1 MGDTTDTALTQA
13 TPTWHKPTLGFFFL
27 VVMCTFWLGCSNVLA
42 APLNT
47 VRLQL
52 KWQHQFQFAG
62 YYAALEKGFYR
73 NAGLDVVI
81 TPSEPGIDPTRNVL
95 DGKAEFG
102 VGTTDLLL
110 LREKGEP
117 VVVLA
122 AIFQHSPL
130 ALMTLAT
137 PTIQTLHDLAG
148 RRLMIETG
156 SSELLA
162 YLRRE
167 GIPEN
172 RFTSVSHDF
181 SSRELVTHKI
191 DGMSVYTTDEPFDLT
206 ADNQPYILYSPRSG
220 GIDFYG
226 DNLFTTEQQIAQ
238 HPQRVRAF
246 RAASVEGWKYA
257 MAHPDEI
264 ARLIY
269 QRYSQRHSLA
279 HLQFEAKQMVP
290 LLNSDLVE
298 PGHMYAGRWQHI
310 AAVYAELGVL
320 KPDFNLGGFLYDPS
334 PVVPDQSWFYVI
346 SVALL
351 TLLLVAIATIVYIFK
366 INQRFRVSNQ
376 RWNQL
381 FHTSPLAI
389 VVFDEFKKVI
399 AWNRAATSIFGWTE
413 QEALGRNMLD
423 LLVPESEQAH
433 VQRVLNESSSANPT
447 QSVNANHTKSGSIIT
462 CEWHNTSC
470 YDQDGDMSWSI
481 SLAADVSDR
490 MVSQQRLSQA
500 KDMAEQLLADQKQ
513 FFSMVSHEFRSPLS
527 VIDSAAQVLQ
537 LRCEEEC
544 GSSEVIRRVRR
555 GVRRLAGFVDNCLAE
570 DRLGRI
576 GQEGVVR
583 REKMVA
589 LRPLLE
595 SAVNQVALDSPR
607 HYIHF
612 LCPADIN
619 SFKIDPELLAIVIV
633 NLLGNAC
640 KYSSPG
646 SSVWL
651 RVVPQSDGAL
661 LFSVEDEGVG
671 IEAAEIDK
679 VCQRYYRGSNTASA
693 SGVGLGLFLVDR
705 IVTQY
710 RGQLKITSQIGV
722 GTTMHV
728 RLPPAEVA

>member
-1 MGDTTDTALTQA
+1 MTMALFKGKFRSHSA
-13 TPTWHKPTLGFFFL
+13 LL
-27 VVMCTFWLGCSNVLA
+27 LA
-42 APLNT
+42 LWVFCCLMSGSLRAEPLDT

-62 YYAALEKGFYR
+62 YYAAVEKGFYR
-73 NAGLDVVI
+73 NAGLDVLI

-117 VVVLA
+117 VVALA

-130 ALMTLAT
+130 ALMMLASQS
-137 PTIQTLHDLAG
+137 IQTLHDLVG
-148 RRLMIETG
+148 RRLMIEAG

-181 SSRELVTHKI
+181 SSRDLVAHKI
-191 DGMSVYTTDEPFDLT
+191 DGMSVYTTDEPFELS
-206 ADNQPYILYSPRSG
+206 AANQPYVLYSPRAG

-264 ARLIY
+264 AQLIY

-279 HLQFEAKQMVP
+279 HLQFEARQMVT
-290 LLNSDLVE
+290 LLNADVVE

-310 AAVYAELGVL
+310 AAVYAELGL
-320 KPDFNLGGFLYDPS
+320 LQPNFKLGGFLYDPS
-334 PVVPDQSWFYVI
+334 PEQPDQSWFYVI

-351 TLLLVAIATIVYIFK
+351 ALLLVASATIVYIAR
-366 INQRFRVSNQ
+366 INQRFRLSNQ

-381 FHTSPLAI
+381 FNTSPLAI
-389 VVFDEFKKVI
+389 VVFDEFKKII
-399 AWNRAATSIFGWTE
+399 AWNKAATSIFGWSE
-413 QEALGRNMLD
+413 PEALGRNMLD
-423 LLVPESEQAH
+423 LLVPQSEQAH
-433 VQRVLNESSSANPT
+433 VQRVLDESNPANPT

-470 YDQDGDMSWSI
+470 YDQDGELSWSI

-490 MVSQQRLSQA
+490 MVSQQRLNQA

-537 LRCEEEC
+537 VRCEQEC

-555 GVRRLAGFVDNCLAE
+555 GVRRLSGFVDNCLAE

-576 GQEGVVR
+576 GQVGISL
-583 REKMVA
+583 REK
-589 LRPLLE
+589 LIDLKRLLE

-607 HYIHF
+607 HRIH
-612 LCPADIN
+612 LECPPELD
-619 SFKIDPELLAIVIV
+619 SFKSDPELLSIVLT

-640 KYSSPG
+640 KYSSSG

-651 RVVPQSDGAL
+651 RVTREIDGAL
-661 LFSVEDEGVG
+661 LFAVEDQGVG
-671 IEAAEIDK
+671 IEAADIDK
-679 VCQRYYRGSNTASA
+679 VCQRYYRGSNSASA

-705 IVTQY
+705 IVTQFG
-710 RGQLKITSQIGV
+710 GQLKITSQIGV
-722 GTTMHV
+722 GTTVHV
-728 RLPPAEVA
+728 RLPPAETA